1 MFRPLTSPVPVEID
15 PKSLVVSP
23 LVLPLLEDE
32 FELLLVEELLD
43 EFEFVEV
50 VEVVDEPTPEE
61 IVLTG

>member
-23 LVLPLLEDE
+23 LVLPLLEDK

-43 EFEFVEV
+43 EFEFVDV